1 MTQHKKALSGG
12 SAPATL
18 KRAAQL
24 RKMIEQAIG
33 KAPKMHADYHEAQM
47 RNHLRMRTSAK

>member
-12 SAPATL
+12 SAHAAL
-18 KRAAQL
+18 KRSAQV
-24 RKMIEQAIG
+24 RKAIEQAIG
-33 KAPKMHADYHEAQM
+33 KAPKLHPDHHEAQM

>member
-1 MTQHKKALSGG
+1 MTQNKKALSGG
-12 SAPATL
+12 SVHAAL

-24 RKMIEQAIG
+24 SKAIEQALG
-33 KAPKMHADYHEAQM
+33 KAPKLHADHNETQM